1 MTMTTLPVVDANL
14 PELEFIPAEGIDFTL
29 DYRGLVDGQEAW
41 EWMSCGPIFSDN
53 YSSNKNFRR
62 QADAVN
68 DASTFLAS
76 VYNEPFDFSD
86 LEENSVGIDIQLPN
100 TSLYQSGV
108 HFSLFTYVDR
118 EGVYWQGLCQEAGE
132 RDRWWGEADFSGHC
146 SERGYLDARYAA
158 ADAIY
163 RLHRQRDFSAADALT
178 LCYELE
184 LPANQILADY
194 FIDLTV
200 SQVLARDSS
209 PVDIDAMSLKA
220 KEEAVID
227 QTEAAAFIADCQ
239 GWNSIA
245 FAYEDGTTF
254 TSAERYQEGFGV
266 VLQIDKNDWAK
277 WLAGYEILE
286 NVDSV
291 FVAAFLG

>member
-1 MTMTTLPVVDANL
+1 MTTISVITADL
-14 PELEFIPAEGIDFTL
+14 PELEFVPTEGTDFVI
-29 DYRGLVDGQEAW
+29 DYRGDVDGQEVW
-41 EWMSCGPIFSDN
+41 GWTSCGPLFGDSYSNSEIFTS
-53 YSSNKNFRR
+53 
-62 QADAVN
+62 QAAAVK
-68 DASTFLAS
+68 DASDLLADVHNESDDFLDS
-76 VYNEPFDFSD
+76 DVTSTGVDF
-86 LEENSVGIDIQLPN
+86 QLPE
-100 TSLYQSGV
+100 TSPYQSGV
-108 HFSLFTYVDR
+108 HFSLCTLTGR
-118 EGVYWQGLCQEAGE
+118 EGIHWQGLCQEAGE
-132 RDRWWGEADFSGHC
+132 RDRWWGEADFSGYS
-146 SERGYLDARYAA
+146 SERGYFDARYAA

-200 SQVLARDSS
+200 SQVLARDLS

-254 TSAERYQEGFGV
+254 TSTERYQEGFGV

-286 NVDSV
+286 NVDPVS
-291 FVAAFLG
+291 VAAFL